1 MHTQDETQVQVQILR
16 LNRKIEKLKKR
27 VKHYQDKCDV
37 YANILNMHPRIEASY
52 EKYQKELAERERN
65 YQMVARL
72 HLQDRLIVQLQKE
85 IDSKNANI

>member
-1 MHTQDETQVQVQILR
+1 MHTQDETQVQILR
-16 LNRKIEKLKKR
+16 LNRKIEKLKRR

-37 YANILNMHPRIEASY
+37 YTKILNMHPRIEASY
-52 EKYQKELAERERN
+52 DKYQKDLAERNRIGHME
-65 YQMVARL
+65 ARL